1 MFLSKRKGIYY
12 VFYTN
17 DSGKRTCISTKANL
31 KSEALKFLSGFKDEL
46 AKRKAQ
52 KTVPINLKDF
62 ANEFRSHSALVH
74 SYKTGKDY
82 QSVFNKLLKTFG
94 NIPLTELTENKL
106 SDYLKA
112 RNQISVYTSAKDLRY
127 FRSAFNYAI
136 NQKYLLVNPC
146 SKIKTIKAPERQP
159 LFISAKD
166 YETLLAVIDD
176 KLIKDIVIFAINTGL
191 RLMEILTLEW
201 NQINFKDRYVILDN
215 VNHITKSKRI
225 RSVPLNINALQVLTE
240 RERETKGNFVFSNN
254 EEILKGDFVSKKFK
268 KYIIKANLNPKL
280 KFHSLRHSFASWLV
294 QKGISIYQVSQLLGH
309 SDLKVTQIYSHLTPD
324 NLKSAVDILNQ

>member
-1 MFLSKRKGIYY
+1 MFLSKRNGIYY

-17 DSGKRTCISTKANL
+17 DSGNRTCISTKANH
-31 KSEALKFLSGFKDEL
+31 KSEALKFLSGFKEEL
-46 AKRKAQ
+46 ERRKSQ
-52 KTVPINLKDF
+52 KTIPINLKDF
-62 ANEFRSHSALVH
+62 ANEFRSHSALIH
-74 SYKTGKDY
+74 SYKTGRDY
-82 QSVFNKLLKTFG
+82 QSVFNKIIKTFG
-94 NIPLTELTENKL
+94 NIPLYELTENKI

-112 RNQISVYTSAKDLRY
+112 RTQISVYTSSKDLRY
-127 FRSAFNYAI
+127 FRSAFNWAVKQRYI
-136 NQKYLLVNPC
+136 LVNPC

-159 LFISAKD
+159 LFINASD
-166 YETLLAVIDD
+166 YDKLLAIIDD
-176 KLIKDIVIFAINTGL
+176 KVIKDIVIFAINTGL
-191 RLMEILTLEW
+191 RLMEILTLQW

-240 RERETKGNFVFSNN
+240 RERESKGNFVFSYKD
-254 EEILKGDFVSKKFK
+254 EMIKGDFVSKKFK
-268 KYIIKANLNPKL
+268 AYIIKANLNPKL

-324 NLKSAVDILNQ
+324 NLKSAVDILN